1 MTHVTRRDRAALG
14 LVIFY
19 IACAFTLELY
29 WVVNHN
35 NLVGRADWF
44 ARAFSFYGRGDRG
57 YYDQVSS
64 FETGLESFHLLFTQQ
79 LLICLAVGIWRQ
91 SIWRHPLQLAVSSY
105 VCYSTILYLLANHV
119 SGYAGMPRH
128 VLSDFLIF
136 YLPNLPWVFGNAWL
150 AFSAAR
156 SIAGAFRQLEG
167 AA

>member
-1 MTHVTRRDRAALG
+1 MTRLTRRDRTALG

-29 WVVNHN
+29 WLVNHT
-35 NLVGRADWF
+35 NLVGRTDLL
-44 ARAFSFYGRGDRG
+44 ARAFSLYGRGDRG
-57 YYDQVSS
+57 YYDLVSS
-64 FETGLESFHLLFTQQ
+64 FETGLESFHLLFTQP
-79 LLICLAVGIWRQ
+79 LLLCLAVGIWRQ
-91 SIWRHPLQLAVSSY
+91 STWRYPLQLALSSY

-128 VLSDFLIF
+128 VLSAFLIF

-150 AFSAAR
+150 AVSAAR
-156 SIAGAFRQLEG
+156 SIAGAFRQVEG